1 MKAALKK
8 FGDEGNNILNAS
20 DMRTALKERQ
30 VSGTTASV
38 CRINEAKNSLEIK
51 KVKGFSTFHNFQ
63 YESNGIRLWK
73 AYGIGEGSRYQE

>member
-1 MKAALKK
+1 MKAPLKK

-38 CRINEAKNSLEIK
+38 CRINEATSSLDIK
-51 KVKGFSTFHNFQ
+51 GLIATA
-63 YESNGIRLWK
+63 IRVFI
-73 AYGIGEGSRYQE
+73 ASRNNL

>member
-1 MKAALKK
+1 MKAPLKK

-38 CRINEAKNSLEIK
+38 C
-51 KVKGFSTFHNFQ
+51 
-63 YESNGIRLWK
+63 
-73 AYGIGEGSRYQE
+73 